1 MTFRQSIGVAA
12 LALAVS
18 TAVPAIAQTSSS
30 TSSQNSASAA
40 AGKQVNTIRQEIN
53 KLTSDMARIRLKLR
67 NDMLTKPEWASVVAA
82 KKAADTNVEA
92 ARRTVLATL
101 RTKEEYKTLA
111 KERDDAAATVNAAN
125 APNTQISD
133 EDAKKAGDLMV
144 NDGFA
149 MKKMEMDMLKEDSKY
164 TEAAA
169 QMDSINAKMKELD
182 GAVDLAL
189 KDDKDYQDDEKK
201 VEQLKTSLASAQTA
215 LANARKSEEAAR
227 VAAAKNRQGGGTSSS
242 SGNYR

>member
-1 MTFRQSIGVAA
+1 M
-12 LALAVS
+12 
-18 TAVPAIAQTSSS
+18 
-30 TSSQNSASAA
+30 
-40 AGKQVNTIRQEIN
+40 
-53 KLTSDMARIRLKLR
+53 
-67 NDMLTKPEWASVVAA
+67 
-82 KKAADTNVEA
+82 
-92 ARRTVLATL
+92 LATL

-111 KERDDAAATVNAAN
+111 KERDEAAATVNAAN
-125 APNTQISD
+125 APNTQVSD

-164 TEAAA
+164 TEASA
-169 QMDSINAKMKELD
+169 QLDSINAKMRELD

-201 VEQLKTSLASAQTA
+201 LDQLKTSLASAQTA

-227 VAAAKNRQGGGTSSS
+227 LAAAKNRQGGGTSN
-242 SGNYR
+242 GNYH